1 MRRPTNLRLALVI
14 GKAAHAAAPLLNLSN
29 DAKAISA
36 AAHGLHNHRS
46 AQGAGATGTRAG
58 GAALKGRHGVGLLY
72 HAGHGLQLHGRND
85 SVPVDAQLTS
95 AADVPA
101 QTLPLPPR
109 ATKGPMWRLESI
121 LGPCRCPAFAEKQTT
136 VVDPAPSLA
145 VRASACK
152 PMPFGGLGAC
162 ASKAPPHP
170 PPSPARGRGS
180 NARPP
185 LPRAGE
191 GWGEGVRVT
200 PRFRFS

>member
-109 ATKGPMWRLESI
+109 ATRGPRGAW
-121 LGPCRCPAFAEKQTT
+121 
-136 VVDPAPSLA
+136 
-145 VRASACK
+145 RASWAPVGARRLRRNRRRLLIQRPHLQCAHRLASRCRSVGSARAPRK
-152 PMPFGGLGAC
+152 PHLTP
-162 ASKAPPHP
+162 
-170 PPSPARGRGS
+170 R
-180 NARPP
+180 P
-185 LPRAGE
+185 LPHAGE
-191 GWGEGVRVT
+191 GAMPGPLSRARERVGVRV
-200 PRFRFS
+200 FA